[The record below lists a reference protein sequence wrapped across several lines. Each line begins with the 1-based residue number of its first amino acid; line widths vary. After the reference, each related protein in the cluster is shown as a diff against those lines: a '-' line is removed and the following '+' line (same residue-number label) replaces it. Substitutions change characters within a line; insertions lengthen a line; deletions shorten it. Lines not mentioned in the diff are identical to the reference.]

1 MCLNWNRHVIWVKGG
16 QMFWNTLSLGINIFN
31 FPRFGFKSRCNKE
44 VSLKP

>member
-1 MCLNWNRHVIWVKGG
+1 MSLHCIRHVIWVKGG

-31 FPRFGFKSRCNKE
+31 FPRFGFKLRWNKE